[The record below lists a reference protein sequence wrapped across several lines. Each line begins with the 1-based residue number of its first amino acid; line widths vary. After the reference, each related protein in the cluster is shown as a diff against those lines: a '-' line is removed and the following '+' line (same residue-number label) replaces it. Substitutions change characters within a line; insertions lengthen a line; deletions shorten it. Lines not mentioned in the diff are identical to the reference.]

1 MTEQQALWSVD
12 ETTSIRS
19 YTLGN
24 FRTIPQI
31 QQISEETQFETVSQL
46 IASSVS
52 LQMALAVLV
61 VGLIIIVTVYR
72 KFSSWI
78 QTQKFSYTRPHI
90 SRFVRT
96 AMLAFFAIG
105 LVSSV
110 NAYIQAFE
118 LFDEQDVTL
127 TDELSPSQTFA
138 KILNTINILVIGYTI
153 SHLIPIAL
161 NKREKTIL
169 EREDFESWKELKGF
183 KDDNGDLFHKIFKWV
198 PPKILP
204 EDLTKEEFEKNLQTK
219 EGLNFLENYRT
230 SKNVALGSYEKLVT
244 DPFEEWKKAERKK
257 YEKYFDDCISGN
269 NQMGRKLV
277 PGTKPQEIYP
287 IDIWREVKRQREYE
301 PIIPASKPSGH
312 AKLQKERVPKS
323 AKQILPIGIFVATVI
338 GVVGWWGVD
347 LFILATATGGMALG
361 VGLALK
367 ETMENYFAYILIRKD
382 KIFAEGDRV
391 QLESGYNGLVHRI
404 TPRVTYVRHGLNESL
419 AIIPTRQLVSAEIIN
434 FTKEIKLVPAIVYV
448 GVSYLND
455 PKQVSAILVK
465 VGKRAL
471 IEVKDSAGHHIARQ
485 VRCPYLDE
493 NKPSCGCDKDLHV
506 DITQPTV
513 RFNKFNDS
521 ALDFLV
527 LVYVRDYGSQ
537 FKMKSDMRVIMYE
550 EFKKYDIRVPWP
562 IRTVYQGD
570 EKREAQEIAERED
583 KRKQVVDEFGIGDVA
598 SAEED

>member
-1 MTEQQALWSVD
+1 MAEEL
-12 ETTSIRS
+12 
-19 YTLGN
+19 
-24 FRTIPQI
+24 
-31 QQISEETQFETVSQL
+31 SEFSAGQFETVSQL
-46 IASSVS
+46 LASSVS
-52 LQMALAVLV
+52 LQMALVVLV
-61 VGLIIIVTVYR
+61 VGLIIIVAIYR

-90 SRFVRT
+90 SRFART

-118 LFDEQDVTL
+118 LFDEQAVTL

-183 KDDNGDLFHKIFKWV
+183 KDDDGDLFHKIFKWV
-198 PPKILP
+198 PPKMLP

-230 SKNVALGSYEKLVT
+230 SKDVALGSYEKLVS
-244 DPFEEWKKAERKK
+244 DPFEEWKKSVRKK
-257 YEKYFDDCISGN
+257 YEQYFDDCISGN
-269 NQMGRKLV
+269 NQTGRKLV

-323 AKQILPIGIFVATVI
+323 AKQIVPIGIFVATVI
-338 GVVGWWGVD
+338 AVVGWWGVD

-361 VGLALK
+361 IGLALK

-382 KIFAEGDRV
+382 KIFTEGDRV
-391 QLESGYNGLVHRI
+391 QLESGYNGYVHRI

-434 FTKEIKLVPAIVYV
+434 YTKEIKLVPAIVDV

-455 PKQVSAILVK
+455 PKQVASILVK

-471 IEVKDSAGHHIARQ
+471 IEVKDSNGHHIARQ
-485 VRCPYLDE
+485 TRCPYLDQ
-493 NKPSCGCDKDLHV
+493 NKPSCGCDKDIHV
-506 DITQPTV
+506 DIAQPTV

-521 ALDFLV
+521 SLDFAII
-527 LVYVRDYGSQ
+527 VYVRDYGSQ

-550 EFKKYDIRVPWP
+550 EFKKYDIRIPWP

-570 EKREAQEIAERED
+570 EKREANEIAEHES
-583 KRKQVVDEFGIGDVA
+583 KRKQVIDEFGIGDLA
-598 SAEED
+598 RGEGD

>member
-1 MTEQQALWSVD
+1 MVEEL
-12 ETTSIRS
+12 
-19 YTLGN
+19 
-24 FRTIPQI
+24 
-31 QQISEETQFETVSQL
+31 SEFSAGQFETVSQL

-118 LFDEQDVTL
+118 LFDEQDITL

-183 KDDNGDLFHKIFKWV
+183 KDDDGDLFHKIFKWV

-230 SKNVALGSYEKLVT
+230 SKDVALGSYEKLVT

-257 YEKYFDDCISGN
+257 YEQYFDNCISGN
-269 NQMGRKLV
+269 NQTGRKLV

-287 IDIWREVKRQREYE
+287 IDVWREVKRQQEYE
-301 PIIPASKPSGH
+301 PLIPGSKPSGH
-312 AKLQKERVPKS
+312 AELQKERVPKS
-323 AKQILPIGIFVATVI
+323 AKQIIPIGIFVGTVI

-367 ETMENYFAYILIRKD
+367 ETLENYFAYILIRKD
-382 KIFAEGDRV
+382 KIFTEGDRV
-391 QLESGYNGLVHRI
+391 QLESGYNGYVHRI

-434 FTKEIKLVPAIVYV
+434 YTKEIKLVPAIVDV

-455 PKQVSAILVK
+455 PKQVAAILVK

-471 IEVKDSAGHHIARQ
+471 IEVKDSNGHHVARQ
-485 VRCPYLDE
+485 TRCPYLDQ
-493 NKPSCGCDKDLHV
+493 NKPSCGCDKDMHV
-506 DITQPTV
+506 DIAQPTV

-521 ALDFLV
+521 SLDFAII
-527 LVYVRDYGSQ
+527 VYVRDYGSQ

-550 EFKKYDIRVPWP
+550 EFKKYDIRIPWP

-570 EKREAQEIAERED
+570 EKREAQEIAEYES
-583 KRKQVVDEFGIGDVA
+583 KRKQVIDEFGIGDLA
-598 SAEED
+598 RGEGD

>member
-1 MTEQQALWSVD
+1 MVEEL
-12 ETTSIRS
+12 
-19 YTLGN
+19 
-24 FRTIPQI
+24 
-31 QQISEETQFETVSQL
+31 SEFSAGQFETVSQL

-52 LQMALAVLV
+52 LQMALVVLV

-90 SRFVRT
+90 SRFART
-96 AMLAFFAIG
+96 AMLAFFAIV

-169 EREDFESWKELKGF
+169 ERDDFESWKELKGF
-183 KDDNGDLFHKIFKWV
+183 KDDDGDLFHKIFKWI
-198 PPKILP
+198 PPKTPP

-230 SKNVALGSYEKLVT
+230 GKGVTIGSYEKLVK
-244 DPFEEWKKAERKK
+244 DPLEEWKKAERKK
-257 YEKYFDDCISGN
+257 YEKYFNDCISGN
-269 NQMGRKLV
+269 NEIGRKLV

-287 IDIWREVKRQREYE
+287 IDVWREVKRQQEYE
-301 PIIPASKPSGH
+301 ALIPASKPSGH

-323 AKQILPIGIFVATVI
+323 AKQIIPIGIFVGTVI

-367 ETMENYFAYILIRKD
+367 ETLENYFAYILIRKD
-382 KIFAEGDRV
+382 KIFTEGDRV
-391 QLESGYNGLVHRI
+391 QLESGYNGYVHRI

-434 FTKEIKLVPAIVYV
+434 YTKEIKLVPAIVDV

-455 PKQVSAILVK
+455 PKQVASILVK

-471 IEVKDSAGHHIARQ
+471 IEVKDSTGHHVARQ
-485 VRCPYLDE
+485 TRCPYLDQ
-493 NKPSCGCDKDLHV
+493 NKPSCGCDKDIHV
-506 DITQPTV
+506 DIAQPTV

-521 ALDFLV
+521 SLDFAII
-527 LVYVRDYGSQ
+527 VYVRDYGSQ

-550 EFKKYDIRVPWP
+550 EFKKYDIRIPWP

-570 EKREAQEIAERED
+570 EKREAQEIAEYESE
-583 KRKQVVDEFGIGDVA
+583 RKQVVDEFGIGDLA
-598 SAEED
+598 RGEGD

>member
-1 MTEQQALWSVD
+1 MVEEL
-12 ETTSIRS
+12 
-19 YTLGN
+19 
-24 FRTIPQI
+24 
-31 QQISEETQFETVSQL
+31 SEFSAGQFETVSQL

-61 VGLIIIVTVYR
+61 IGLIIIVTVYR

-183 KDDNGDLFHKIFKWV
+183 KDDSGDLFHKIFKWV

-204 EDLTKEEFEKNLQTK
+204 EDLTEEEFEKNLQTK

-230 SKNVALGSYEKLVT
+230 SKDVALGSYEKLVT

-257 YEKYFDDCISGN
+257 YEQYFDNCISGN
-269 NQMGRKLV
+269 NQTGRKLV

-287 IDIWREVKRQREYE
+287 IDVWREVKRHQEYE
-301 PIIPASKPSGH
+301 PLIPASKPSGN
-312 AKLQKERVPKS
+312 AQLQKERVPKS
-323 AKQILPIGIFVATVI
+323 AKQIIPIGIFVGTVI

-382 KIFAEGDRV
+382 KIFTEGDRI
-391 QLESGYNGLVHRI
+391 QLESGYNGLVLRI

-419 AIIPTRQLVSAEIIN
+419 AIIPTRQLVTAEIIN
-434 FTKEIKLVPAIVYV
+434 FTKEIKLVPVIVYV

-471 IEVKDSAGHHIARQ
+471 VEVKDSKGNHIARQ

-506 DITQPTV
+506 DISQPTV

-570 EKREAQEIAERED
+570 EKREAQEIAEHES
-583 KRKQVVDEFGIGDVA
+583 KRKQVTDEYGIGDLA
-598 SAEED
+598 HGEGD

>member
-1 MTEQQALWSVD
+1 MVED
-12 ETTSIRS
+12 
-19 YTLGN
+19 
-24 FRTIPQI
+24 
-31 QQISEETQFETVSQL
+31 ISEFSAGEFETVSQL

-52 LQMALAVLV
+52 LQMALVVLV
-61 VGLIIIVTVYR
+61 VGLIIIVTIYR

-90 SRFVRT
+90 SRFART
-96 AMLAFFAIG
+96 AMLAFFAIA

-110 NAYIQAFE
+110 NVYIQAFE
-118 LFDEQDVTL
+118 LFDEQAVTL

-169 EREDFESWKELKGF
+169 EREDFEKWKDLKGF
-183 KDDNGDLFHKIFKWV
+183 RDDDGDLFHKIFKWV

-230 SKNVALGSYEKLVT
+230 SKDVALGSYEKLVS
-244 DPFEEWKKAERKK
+244 DPFEEWKKAVRKK
-257 YEKYFDDCISGN
+257 YEQYFDDCVSGN
-269 NQMGRKLV
+269 NQTGRKLV

-287 IDIWREVKRQREYE
+287 IDVWREVKRQQEYE
-301 PIIPASKPSGH
+301 PLIPASKPSGN
-312 AKLQKERVPKS
+312 AELQKERVPKS
-323 AKQILPIGIFVATVI
+323 AKQIIPIGIFVATVI

-382 KIFAEGDRV
+382 KIFTEGDRV
-391 QLESGYNGLVHRI
+391 QLESGYNGYVHRI

-419 AIIPTRQLVSAEIIN
+419 AIIPTRQLVTAEIIN
-434 FTKEIKLVPAIVYV
+434 YTKEIKLVPAIVDV

-471 IEVKDSAGHHIARQ
+471 IEVKDPSGHHLARQ
-485 VRCPYLDE
+485 IRCPYLDQ
-493 NKPSCGCDKDLHV
+493 NKPSCGCDKDIHV
-506 DITQPTV
+506 DISQPTV

-521 ALDFLV
+521 ALDFAV
-527 LVYVRDYGSQ
+527 IVYVRDYGSQ

-570 EKREAQEIAERED
+570 EKREAQEIAEHES
-583 KRKQVVDEFGIGDVA
+583 KRKQVIDEFGIGDLA
-598 SAEED
+598 RGEGD

>member
-1 MTEQQALWSVD
+1 MVEELTEFSAGQF
-12 ETTSIRS
+12 E
-19 YTLGN
+19 
-24 FRTIPQI
+24 TIPQ
-31 QQISEETQFETVSQL
+31 L
-46 IASSVS
+46 LASSDS
-52 LQMALAVLV
+52 LQMALVVLV

-72 KFSSWI
+72 KFSHWI
-78 QTQKFSYTRPHI
+78 KTQKSSYTRPHL
-90 SRFVRT
+90 SRFART

-110 NAYIQAFE
+110 NVYIQAFE
-118 LFDEQDVTL
+118 LFEEQSVIS

-161 NKREKTIL
+161 NKREKTNL
-169 EREDFESWKELKGF
+169 EREDFEKWKEMKGF
-183 KDDNGDLFHKIFKWV
+183 RDDDDDLFHKIFKWI

-204 EDLTKEEFEKNLQTK
+204 EDLTEEEFEKNLQTK

-230 SKNVALGSYEKLVT
+230 SKDVALGSYEKLVS
-244 DPFEEWKKAERKK
+244 DPFEEWKSAVRKK
-257 YEKYFDDCISGN
+257 YEKYFNDCISGN
-269 NQMGRKLV
+269 NQTGRKLV

-287 IDIWREVKRQREYE
+287 IDVWREVKRQQEYE
-301 PIIPASKPSGH
+301 PLIPASKPSGN
-312 AKLQKERVPKS
+312 AELQKERVPKS
-323 AKQILPIGIFVATVI
+323 AKQIIPIGIFVATII

-382 KIFAEGDRV
+382 KIFTEGDRV
-391 QLESGYNGLVHRI
+391 QIESGYNGYVHRI

-434 FTKEIKLVPAIVYV
+434 YTKEIKLVPAIVDV

-455 PKQVSAILVK
+455 PKQVAAILVK

-471 IEVKDSAGHHIARQ
+471 IEVKDSNGHHVARQ
-485 VRCPYLDE
+485 TRCPYLDQ
-493 NKPSCGCDKDLHV
+493 NKPSCGCDKDIHV
-506 DITQPTV
+506 DIAQPTV

-521 ALDFLV
+521 SLDFAII
-527 LVYVRDYGSQ
+527 VYVRDYGSQ

-550 EFKKYDIRVPWP
+550 EFKKYDIRIPWP

-570 EKREAQEIAERED
+570 EKREANEIAEHES
-583 KRKQVVDEFGIGDVA
+583 KRKQVIDEFGIGDLA
-598 SAEED
+598 RGEGD

>member
-1 MTEQQALWSVD
+1 MVEEL
-12 ETTSIRS
+12 
-19 YTLGN
+19 
-24 FRTIPQI
+24 
-31 QQISEETQFETVSQL
+31 SEFSAGQFETVSQL

-118 LFDEQDVTL
+118 LFDEQDITL

-301 PIIPASKPSGH
+301 SIIPASKPSGH

-323 AKQILPIGIFVATVI
+323 AKQIIPIGIFVGTVI

-382 KIFAEGDRV
+382 KIFVEGDRV

-493 NKPSCGCDKDLHV
+493 NKPSCGCDKDIHV
-506 DITQPTV
+506 DISQPTV

>member
-1 MTEQQALWSVD
+1 MVEEL
-12 ETTSIRS
+12 
-19 YTLGN
+19 
-24 FRTIPQI
+24 
-31 QQISEETQFETVSQL
+31 SEFSAGQFETVSQL

-52 LQMALAVLV
+52 LQMALVVLV

-118 LFDEQDVTL
+118 LFDEQAITL

-183 KDDNGDLFHKIFKWV
+183 KDDDGDLFHKIFKWV

-230 SKNVALGSYEKLVT
+230 SKDVALGSYEKLIS
-244 DPFEEWKKAERKK
+244 DPFEEWKKAVRKK
-257 YEKYFDDCISGN
+257 YEQYFDDCVSGN
-269 NQMGRKLV
+269 NQTGRKLV

-323 AKQILPIGIFVATVI
+323 AKQIVPIGIFVATVI

-506 DITQPTV
+506 DISQPTV

>member
-1 MTEQQALWSVD
+1 MVEEL
-12 ETTSIRS
+12 
-19 YTLGN
+19 
-24 FRTIPQI
+24 
-31 QQISEETQFETVSQL
+31 SEFSAGQFETVSQL

-52 LQMALAVLV
+52 LQMALVVLV

-161 NKREKTIL
+161 NKREKTIH

-257 YEKYFDDCISGN
+257 YEKYFNDCISGN

-312 AKLQKERVPKS
+312 AKRQKERVPKS
-323 AKQILPIGIFVATVI
+323 AKQIIPIGIFVGTVI

-382 KIFAEGDRV
+382 KIFVEGDRV

-506 DITQPTV
+506 DISQPTV

-583 KRKQVVDEFGIGDVA
+583 KRKQVVDEFGVGDVA

>member
-1 MTEQQALWSVD
+1 MVEEL
-12 ETTSIRS
+12 
-19 YTLGN
+19 
-24 FRTIPQI
+24 
-31 QQISEETQFETVSQL
+31 SEFSAGQFETVSQL

-52 LQMALAVLV
+52 LQMALVVLV

-90 SRFVRT
+90 SRFART
-96 AMLAFFAIG
+96 AMLAFFAIV

-169 EREDFESWKELKGF
+169 ERDDFESWKELKGF
-183 KDDNGDLFHKIFKWV
+183 KDDDGDLFHKIFKWI
-198 PPKILP
+198 PPKTPP

-230 SKNVALGSYEKLVT
+230 SKGVAIGSYEKLVK

-257 YEKYFDDCISGN
+257 YEKYFNDCISGN
-269 NQMGRKLV
+269 NEIGRKLV

-287 IDIWREVKRQREYE
+287 IDVWREVKRQQEYE
-301 PIIPASKPSGH
+301 ALIPASKPSGH

-323 AKQILPIGIFVATVI
+323 AKQIIPIGIFVGTVI

-367 ETMENYFAYILIRKD
+367 ETLENYFAYILIRKD
-382 KIFAEGDRV
+382 KIFTEGDRV
-391 QLESGYNGLVHRI
+391 QLESGYNGYVHRI

-419 AIIPTRQLVSAEIIN
+419 AIIPTRQLVTAEIIN
-434 FTKEIKLVPAIVYV
+434 YTKEIKLVPAIVDV

-455 PKQVSAILVK
+455 PKQVASILVK

-471 IEVKDSAGHHIARQ
+471 IEVKDSTGHHVARQ
-485 VRCPYLDE
+485 TRCPYLDQ
-493 NKPSCGCDKDLHV
+493 NKPSCGCDKDIHV
-506 DITQPTV
+506 DIAQPTV

-521 ALDFLV
+521 SLDFAII
-527 LVYVRDYGSQ
+527 VYVRDYGSQ

-550 EFKKYDIRVPWP
+550 EFKKYDIRIPWP

-570 EKREAQEIAERED
+570 EKREAQEIAEYES
-583 KRKQVVDEFGIGDVA
+583 KRKQVVDEFGIGDLA
-598 SAEED
+598 RGEGD

>member
-1 MTEQQALWSVD
+1 MAEEFPEISV
-12 ETTSIRS
+12 
-19 YTLGN
+19 G
-24 FRTIPQI
+24 
-31 QQISEETQFETVSQL
+31 QFETVSQL
-46 IASSVS
+46 LASSTS
-52 LQMALAVLV
+52 LQMALVALV
-61 VGLIIIVTVYR
+61 VGLIIIACGYR
-72 KFSSWI
+72 LFSRWT
-78 QTQKFSYTRPHI
+78 QTRKFSYTSPHI
-90 SRFVRT
+90 SRFART

-110 NAYIQAFE
+110 NAYIQIFE
-118 LFDEQDVTL
+118 FFDEHAITS
-127 TDELSPSQTFA
+127 TDELSPMQTFA

-161 NKREKTIL
+161 NKREKSTL
-169 EREDFESWKELKGF
+169 EREDFENWKELKGF
-183 KDDNGDLFHKIFKWV
+183 KDDEDDLFHNIFKWI
-198 PPKILP
+198 PPKTLP

-219 EGLNFLENYRT
+219 EGLNYLENYRT
-230 SKNVALGSYEKLVT
+230 SKGVSIGSYEKQV
-244 DPFEEWKKAERKK
+244 DDDFKEWQKAERKK
-257 YEKYFDDCISGN
+257 YEKYLNSCISGN
-269 NQMGRKLV
+269 NQTGRKLV
-277 PGTKPQEIYP
+277 LGSKPREIYP
-287 IDIWREVKRQREYE
+287 IDVWREVKRQSGYDS
-301 PIIPASKPSGH
+301 IIPASKPSGH
-312 AKLQKERVPKS
+312 AELQEERVPKS
-323 AKQILPIGIFVATVI
+323 AKQVLPIGIFVATVV

-361 VGLALK
+361 IGLALK

-455 PKQVSAILVK
+455 PKQVAAILVK
-465 VGKRAL
+465 IGKRAL

-485 VRCPYLDE
+485 IRCPYLDQ
-493 NKPSCGCDKDLHV
+493 NKPSCGCDKDIHV
-506 DITQPTV
+506 DISQPTV

-521 ALDFLV
+521 ALDFAV
-527 LVYVRDYGSQ
+527 IVYVRDYGSQ

-570 EKREAQEIAERED
+570 EKREAQEIAEHESE
-583 KRKQVVDEFGIGDVA
+583 RKQVTDEYGIGDLA
-598 SAEED
+598 RGEGD

>member
-1 MTEQQALWSVD
+1 MVEEL
-12 ETTSIRS
+12 
-19 YTLGN
+19 
-24 FRTIPQI
+24 
-31 QQISEETQFETVSQL
+31 SEFSAGQFETVSQL
-46 IASSVS
+46 LASSVS

-90 SRFVRT
+90 SRFART
-96 AMLAFFAIG
+96 AMLAFFAIA

-118 LFDEQDVTL
+118 LFDEQAVTL

-183 KDDNGDLFHKIFKWV
+183 KDDDGDLFHKIFKWI
-198 PPKILP
+198 PPKMLP
-204 EDLTKEEFEKNLQTK
+204 EDLSKEEFEKNLQTK

-230 SKNVALGSYEKLVT
+230 GKGLSIGSYEKLMS
-244 DPFEEWKKAERKK
+244 DPFEEWKKAVRKK
-257 YEKYFDDCISGN
+257 YEQYFDDCVSGN
-269 NQMGRKLV
+269 NQTGRKLV

-287 IDIWREVKRQREYE
+287 IDIWREVKRQQEYE
-301 PIIPASKPSGH
+301 PLIPASKPSGN
-312 AKLQKERVPKS
+312 AQLQKERVPKS
-323 AKQILPIGIFVATVI
+323 AKQIIPIGIFVATVI

-382 KIFAEGDRV
+382 KIFTEGDRV
-391 QLESGYNGLVHRI
+391 QLESGYNGYVHRI

-434 FTKEIKLVPAIVYV
+434 YTKEIKLVPAVVDV

-455 PKQVSAILVK
+455 PKQVAAILVK

-471 IEVKDSAGHHIARQ
+471 IEVKDSNGHHVARQ
-485 VRCPYLDE
+485 TRCPYLDQ
-493 NKPSCGCDKDLHV
+493 NKPSCGCDKDIHV
-506 DITQPTV
+506 DIAQPIV

-521 ALDFLV
+521 ALDFAV
-527 LVYVRDYGSQ
+527 IVYVRDYGSQ

-550 EFKKYDIRVPWP
+550 EFKKYDIRIPWP

-570 EKREAQEIAERED
+570 EKREANEIAEHES
-583 KRKQVVDEFGIGDVA
+583 KRKQVIDEFGIGDLA
-598 SAEED
+598 RGEGD

>member
-1 MTEQQALWSVD
+1 MVEEL
-12 ETTSIRS
+12 
-19 YTLGN
+19 
-24 FRTIPQI
+24 
-31 QQISEETQFETVSQL
+31 SEFSAGQFETVSQL

-61 VGLIIIVTVYR
+61 IGLIIIVTVYR

-118 LFDEQDVTL
+118 LFDEQAITL

-183 KDDNGDLFHKIFKWV
+183 KDDDGDLFHKIFKWV

-230 SKNVALGSYEKLVT
+230 SKDVAIGSYEKLVSN
-244 DPFEEWKKAERKK
+244 PFEEWKKAERKK
-257 YEKYFDDCISGN
+257 YEKYFNDCISGN
-269 NQMGRKLV
+269 NQTGRKLV
-277 PGTKPQEIYP
+277 PGTNPQEIYP
-287 IDIWREVKRQREYE
+287 IDVWREVKRQQEYE
-301 PIIPASKPSGH
+301 ALIPASKPSGH

-323 AKQILPIGIFVATVI
+323 AKQIIPIGIFVGTVI

-347 LFILATATGGMALG
+347 LFVLATATGGMALG
-361 VGLALK
+361 IGLALK

-382 KIFAEGDRV
+382 KIFVEGDRV

-434 FTKEIKLVPAIVYV
+434 YTKEIKLVPAIVEV

-455 PKQVSAILVK
+455 PKQVASILVK
-465 VGKRAL
+465 IGKRAL
-471 IEVKDSAGHHIARQ
+471 IEVKDSTGHHIARQ
-485 VRCPYLDE
+485 IRCPYLDQ
-493 NKPSCGCDKDLHV
+493 NKPSCGCDKDIHV
-506 DITQPTV
+506 DISQPTV

-521 ALDFLV
+521 SLDFAV
-527 LVYVRDYGSQ
+527 IVYVRDYGSQ

-550 EFKKYDIRVPWP
+550 EFKKYDIRIPWP

-570 EKREAQEIAERED
+570 EKREADEIAEYEG
-583 KRKQVVDEFGIGDVA
+583 KRKQVVDEFGIGDLA
-598 SAEED
+598 RGEGD

>member
-1 MTEQQALWSVD
+1 MVEEL
-12 ETTSIRS
+12 
-19 YTLGN
+19 
-24 FRTIPQI
+24 
-31 QQISEETQFETVSQL
+31 SEFSAGQFETVSQL

-61 VGLIIIVTVYR
+61 IGLIIIVTVYR

-90 SRFVRT
+90 SRFART

-118 LFDEQDVTL
+118 LFDEQDITL

-183 KDDNGDLFHKIFKWV
+183 KDDDGDLFHKIFKWV
-198 PPKILP
+198 PPKMLP

-244 DPFEEWKKAERKK
+244 DPFEEWKKAVRKK

-338 GVVGWWGVD
+338 GVVAWWGVD

-367 ETMENYFAYILIRKD
+367 ETLENYFAYILIRKD

-493 NKPSCGCDKDLHV
+493 NKPSCGCDKDIHV
-506 DITQPTV
+506 DVSSQPTV

>member
-1 MTEQQALWSVD
+1 MVEEV
-12 ETTSIRS
+12 
-19 YTLGN
+19 
-24 FRTIPQI
+24 
-31 QQISEETQFETVSQL
+31 SEFSAGQFETVSQL
-46 IASSVS
+46 LASSVS
-52 LQMALAVLV
+52 LQMALIVLV
-61 VGLIIIVTVYR
+61 VGIIIIVTVYR

-90 SRFVRT
+90 SRFART

-118 LFDEQDVTL
+118 LFDEQDITL

-183 KDDNGDLFHKIFKWV
+183 KDDDGDLFHKIFKWV

-323 AKQILPIGIFVATVI
+323 AKQIIPIGIFVGTVI

-382 KIFAEGDRV
+382 KIFVEGDRV

>member
-1 MTEQQALWSVD
+1 MVEEL
-12 ETTSIRS
+12 
-19 YTLGN
+19 
-24 FRTIPQI
+24 
-31 QQISEETQFETVSQL
+31 SEFSAGEFETVSELLASDPDLQL
-46 IASSVS
+46 LMVI
-52 LQMALAVLV
+52 LG
-61 VGLIIIVTVYR
+61 VGLAILATGYR
-72 KFSSWI
+72 SFGKWMYGK
-78 QTQKFSYTRPHI
+78 KFSYTRPHVA
-90 SRFVRT
+90 RFVRS

-105 LVSSV
+105 LVTSINVFVQVMETDAHNPSSV
-110 NAYIQAFE
+110 EALE
-118 LFDEQDVTL
+118 
-127 TDELSPSQTFA
+127 TFA
-138 KILNTINILVIGYTI
+138 KILNTINILVIGFTV
-153 SHLIPIAL
+153 SHLIPIGL
-161 NKREKTIL
+161 NKAEKTKL
-169 EREDFESWKELKGF
+169 EAEDFENWKDVKGF
-183 KDDNGDLFHKIFKWV
+183 KDDEDGLFHKIFKWI
-198 PPKILP
+198 PPKTPP

-219 EGLNFLENYRT
+219 DGLNFLENYRT
-230 SKNVALGSYEKLVT
+230 SKGVTIGSYEKMRK
-244 DPFEEWKKAERKK
+244 DPLEEWKKAERKK
-257 YEKYFDDCISGN
+257 YEKYLNDCISGN
-269 NQMGRKLV
+269 NETGRKLTL
-277 PGTKPQEIYP
+277 GTKPQEIYP
-287 IDIWREVKRQREYE
+287 IDLWREEKRQRGYD
-301 PIIPASKPSGH
+301 PIIPASKPAGH
-312 AKLQKERVPKS
+312 AELQEERVPKS

-347 LFILATATGGMALG
+347 LFVLATATGGMALG
-361 VGLALK
+361 IGLALK

-382 KIFAEGDRV
+382 KIFTEGDRV

-506 DITQPTV
+506 DISQPTV

-570 EKREAQEIAERED
+570 EKREAQEIAEHES
-583 KRKQVVDEFGIGDVA
+583 KRKQVTDEYGIGDLA
-598 SAEED
+598 HGGED

>member
-1 MTEQQALWSVD
+1 MVEEL
-12 ETTSIRS
+12 
-19 YTLGN
+19 
-24 FRTIPQI
+24 
-31 QQISEETQFETVSQL
+31 SEFSAGQFETVSQL
-46 IASSVS
+46 LSSSVS
-52 LQMALAVLV
+52 LQMALVVLV

-90 SRFVRT
+90 SRFART
-96 AMLAFFAIG
+96 AMLAFFAIA

-169 EREDFESWKELKGF
+169 EREDFEKWKELKGF
-183 KDDNGDLFHKIFKWV
+183 RDDDGDLFHKIFKWI

-204 EDLTKEEFEKNLQTK
+204 EDLTKEEFKKNLQTK

-230 SKNVALGSYEKLVT
+230 SKDVAIGSYEKLVS
-244 DPFEEWKKAERKK
+244 DPFEEWKKAVRKK
-257 YEKYFDDCISGN
+257 YEKYFNDCISGN
-269 NQMGRKLV
+269 NQTGRKLV

-287 IDIWREVKRQREYE
+287 IDVWREVKRHQEYE
-301 PIIPASKPSGH
+301 PLIPASKPSGH
-312 AKLQKERVPKS
+312 AKLQKERIPKS
-323 AKQILPIGIFVATVI
+323 AKQIIPIGIFVGTVI

-382 KIFAEGDRV
+382 KIFTEGDRV
-391 QLESGYNGLVHRI
+391 QLESGYNGYVHRI

-419 AIIPTRQLVSAEIIN
+419 AIIPTRQLVTAEIIN
-434 FTKEIKLVPAIVYV
+434 FTKEIKLVPAIVDV

-455 PKQVSAILVK
+455 PKQVAAILVK

-471 IEVKDSAGHHIARQ
+471 VEVKDSNGHHVARQ
-485 VRCPYLDE
+485 TRCPYLDQ
-493 NKPSCGCDKDLHV
+493 NKQSCGCDKDIHV
-506 DITQPTV
+506 DIAQPTV

-521 ALDFLV
+521 SLDFAII
-527 LVYVRDYGSQ
+527 VYVRNYGSQ

-550 EFKKYDIRVPWP
+550 EFKKYDIRIPWP

-570 EKREAQEIAERED
+570 EKREAQEIAEYES
-583 KRKQVVDEFGIGDVA
+583 KRKQVVDEFGIGDLA
-598 SAEED
+598 RGEGD

>member
-1 MTEQQALWSVD
+1 MVEEL
-12 ETTSIRS
+12 
-19 YTLGN
+19 
-24 FRTIPQI
+24 
-31 QQISEETQFETVSQL
+31 SEFSAGQFETVSQL

-52 LQMALAVLV
+52 LQMALVVLV

-161 NKREKTIL
+161 NKREKTIH

-183 KDDNGDLFHKIFKWV
+183 KDDNGDLFHKIFKWI

-257 YEKYFDDCISGN
+257 YEKYFNDCISGN

-312 AKLQKERVPKS
+312 AKRQKERVPKS
-323 AKQILPIGIFVATVI
+323 AKQIIPIGIFVGTVI

-382 KIFAEGDRV
+382 KIFVEGDRV

-537 FKMKSDMRVIMYE
+537 FKMKSDMRVIMYD

>member
-1 MTEQQALWSVD
+1 MAEEL
-12 ETTSIRS
+12 
-19 YTLGN
+19 
-24 FRTIPQI
+24 
-31 QQISEETQFETVSQL
+31 SEFSAGQFETVSQL
-46 IASSVS
+46 LASSVS
-52 LQMALAVLV
+52 LQMALVVLV
-61 VGLIIIVTVYR
+61 VGLIIIVAIYR

-90 SRFVRT
+90 SRFART

-118 LFDEQDVTL
+118 LFDEQAVTL

-183 KDDNGDLFHKIFKWV
+183 KDDDGDLFHKIFKWI
-198 PPKILP
+198 PPKMLP
-204 EDLTKEEFEKNLQTK
+204 EDLSKEEFEKNLQTK

-230 SKNVALGSYEKLVT
+230 SKDVALGSYEKLIS
-244 DPFEEWKKAERKK
+244 DPFEEWKKAVRKK
-257 YEKYFDDCISGN
+257 YEQYFDDCVSGN
-269 NQMGRKLV
+269 NQTGRKLV

-361 VGLALK
+361 IGLALK

-455 PKQVSAILVK
+455 PKQVAAILVK
-465 VGKRAL
+465 IGKRAL
-471 IEVKDSAGHHIARQ
+471 IEVKDSAGHHLARQ
-485 VRCPYLDE
+485 IRCPYLDQ
-493 NKPSCGCDKDLHV
+493 NKPSCGCDKDIHV
-506 DITQPTV
+506 DISQPTV

-521 ALDFLV
+521 SLDFLV

-570 EKREAQEIAERED
+570 EKREAQEIAEHES
-583 KRKQVVDEFGIGDVA
+583 KRQQVTDEYGIGDLA
-598 SAEED
+598 HGGED